1 MTDIAGYAEIVDEA
15 ARTAKAIPQF
25 TEAARLSVTEAYQIQ
40 ARSIDRR
47 IGRGEKLV
55 GVKMGLTS
63 RAKMAQVDVH
73 EVIWGRLTSG
83 MRLEEGG
90 ALSRARYVHP
100 RIEPEIAYLLKEP
113 LSGEIS
119 PVEALRAGKP
129 LSDPGLEAVR
139 RLTQAMV
146 AGRGWVDDKEIDAFL
161 AAGHTR
167 RNVLDVVLG
176 VGMKTL
182 SNYTNHIAHTPL
194 DPAWKEQEWSR

>member
-1 MTDIAGYAEIVDEA
+1 MADFPLHDENTAPEGARRHLEA
-15 ARTAKAIPQF
+15 AR
-25 TEAARLSVTEAYQIQ
+25 
-40 ARSIDRR
+40 RR
-47 IGRGEKLV
+47 
-55 GVKMGLTS
+55 MGFITTLN
-63 RAKMAQVDVH
+63 AVMA
-73 EVIWGRLTSG
+73 ESPELLAGYN
-83 MRLEEGG
+83 
-90 ALSRARYVHP
+90 ALSEQFGKSSLPAAAKHVVLITASVENKCSYCVAAHSTLALRAGTAP
-100 RIEPEIAYLLKEP
+100 DT
-113 LSGEIS
+113 
-119 PVEALRAGKP
+119 VEALRAGKP